1 MAASLAFSLS
11 LENFYHKLRHYLLWE
26 LKKAKENLEHTLPP
40 FTFLAQMVI
49 KYPTD
54 YTTLKK
60 KKTYCVNKQMLFPAL
75 QAMMTWRFPYYQ
87 VRNLKFTCAITSIQS
102 FNTSQ
107 ESIFSSFTFHAQLES
122 AHIASCDMS
131 LPRKRGSGFPFFF
144 FFLENMPYSSWCR
157 WCMDTGQS
165 FPLCYVAT

>member
-60 KKTYCVNKQMLFPAL
+60 KKNLLREQTNVVPGIAGYDDMKVPLLSGQEP
-75 QAMMTWRFPYYQ
+75 QIH
-87 VRNLKFTCAITSIQS
+87 VRHNINPVF
-102 FNTSQ
+102 
-107 ESIFSSFTFHAQLES
+107 
-122 AHIASCDMS
+122 
-131 LPRKRGSGFPFFF
+131 
-144 FFLENMPYSSWCR
+144 
-157 WCMDTGQS
+157 
-165 FPLCYVAT
+165 